1 VDKVVTDA
9 AMAVADVP
17 DGASVAVG
25 GFGTAG
31 VPWALVEALLEQGAS
46 GLTVVTNNCGV
57 NGAGLALLLH
67 RRRIDRVVASY
78 IGENREFARQ
88 YLAGE
93 VEVEL
98 TPQGTLA
105 ERLRAGG
112 AGIAAFYTP
121 TGVGTPV
128 ADGGLPTRYDGGGG
142 AAEVS
147 RPKEVRVFGL
157 GGRSREY
164 VLEEGIVTDY
174 AFVRAAV
181 ADRHGNAAF
190 RAAAR
195 NFNPD
200 VAMAGRVTVVE
211 AEQVVE
217 PGELDPDAV
226 HLPGAFVQRVVP
238 LGRGERA

>member
-1 VDKVVTDA
+1 VDKVVASA
-9 AMAVADVP
+9 ARAVADVP
-17 DGASVAVG
+17 NGASVAVG

-67 RRRIDRVVASY
+67 ERRIDRVIASY
-78 IGENREFARQ
+78 IGENHEFARQ

-93 VEVEL
+93 LEVEL
-98 TPQGTLA
+98 TPPGTRA

-128 ADGGLPTRYDGGGG
+128 ADGGLPWRYDGRGGV
-142 AAEVS
+142 AVVS

-157 GGRSREY
+157 GGQSREY

-217 PGELDPDAV
+217 PGALDPDAV
-226 HLPGAFVQRVVP
+226 HLPGAFVQRVVQ
-238 LGRGERA
+238 LEQGEHP